1 MELHER
7 IVLVHHVCIIISV
20 HSEHD
25 STIGFRIS
33 VRAGASGEVCRC
45 YAGTSFEGIRVG
57 CAFGEV
63 CRRLQAM
70 QAITW

>member
-33 VRAGASGEVCRC
+33 VRAGASGEVCR
-45 YAGTSFEGIRVG
+45 V
-57 CAFGEV
+57 
-63 CRRLQAM
+63 LQTM
-70 QAITW
+70 QAII